1 LTCLGPAETL
11 AEVGII
17 DRLEADPGLWKDL
30 AAEGTPVVEP
40 WDDDHVLVTFLWRGD
55 AGRTRICWGVW
66 DDLTRLPGTDIWH
79 LSRVMPAAT
88 RTVYYFDHGDGTG
101 IDGGQMPRDRSG
113 DGAAHVDPGNPRH
126 QHFPAD
132 PLDPTDHDVWA
143 SVLELPG
150 ALPEPWIG
158 RHPGVTPGTQ
168 ETHTIHSAA
177 FGGDRH
183 VVLHRPAGVPA
194 TGLPT
199 LVVFDGHNSREV
211 LRIPETL
218 DNLVAAG
225 RIPPYTAVFVHLPEA
240 TRDDELGA
248 VPALRDFIAGEVMPL
263 LRTRWGTPDTG
274 GRNIVAGASRGG
286 LAAAYLAL
294 ELPEL
299 FGAAICQSGSFWWG
313 PDGDPEWLTRQ
324 VGFRPRA
331 DVRFYLDVG
340 AEETAAGPNG
350 LTQVDVNRRMRDALR
365 ARGYEVHYAEYAGS
379 HDYVNWRRTF
389 ADGLLA
395 VNRSR

>member
-1 LTCLGPAETL
+1 LTCPGPAETL

-17 DRLEADPGLWKDL
+17 DRLRADPGIWKEVTAD
-30 AAEGTPVVEP
+30 GTPVVEP
-40 WDDDHVLVTFLWRGD
+40 WDDDQVLVTFLWRGE
-55 AGRTRICWGVW
+55 AGRTRVCWGVW
-66 DDLTRLPGTDIWH
+66 GDLTRLPGTDIWH
-79 LSRVMPAAT
+79 VSRVMPAVT
-88 RTVYYFDHGDGTG
+88 RTVYYLAHDYDET
-101 IDGGQMPRDRSG
+101 MPRDPSG
-113 DGAAHVDPGNPRH
+113 AGSVHIDPGNPRR

-143 SVLELPG
+143 SVLELP
-150 ALPEPWIG
+150 AAPPEPWTG
-158 RHPGVTPGTQ
+158 RRPGVVPGTR
-168 ETHTIHSAA
+168 ETHTVHSTA

-183 VVLHRPAGVPA
+183 IVLHRPPGVPA

-199 LVVFDGHNSREV
+199 LVVFDGHNAREV
-211 LRIPETL
+211 LRVPETL

-225 RIPPYTAVFVHLPEA
+225 RFPAHTAIFVHLPDA

-248 VPALRDFIAGEVMPL
+248 VPALRDFIAREVMPFA
-263 LRTRWGTPDTG
+263 RTTWGTPDTG

-313 PDGDPEWLTRQ
+313 PDGEPEWLTGQ
-324 VGFRPRA
+324 VTARPRA

-340 AEETAAGPNG
+340 AGETTTGPNG
-350 LTQVDVNRRMRDALR
+350 LTQVEVNRRMRDALR
-365 ARGYEVHYAEYAGS
+365 ERGYDLHYAEYAGS

-395 VNRSR
+395 VNRSRR